1 MFMLHDGKQDTM
13 DEDKNRHSLGPAIV
27 WGMIYGVVTKAV
39 DLTQE
44 HGLKISGAK
53 ENVCYLMALLDTYML
68 CFDFGLHLS

>member
-1 MFMLHDGKQDTM
+1 M
-13 DEDKNRHSLGPAIV
+13 

-44 HGLKISGAK
+44 HGLKISAAK
-53 ENVCYLMALLDTYML
+53 ENVCYLMVLLDIYML